1 MANGLEV
8 ITGALTLLG
17 IRPSES
23 SITADETSDGLISIN
38 NMMNELVADGIDIGF
53 ENLEDIQETIYVDDC
68 AIGPIKAL
76 LAQYIA
82 PEYSRVITPSLQRR
96 IDKAPGILRTLV
108 ATASSEYPDSLPRG
122 SGNELNYS
130 SGDGDSA
137 GNIWTSR
144 FYSANRSDKCS

>member
-1 MANGLEV
+1 MAIGLEV
-8 ITGALTLLG
+8 LTGALTLLG

-23 SITADETSDGLISIN
+23 SITPDETSDGLVSIN
-38 NMMNELVADGIDIGF
+38 DMMNELVADGIDIGF

-82 PEYSRVITPSLQRR
+82 PEYGRVVTPMLQRR

-108 ATASSEYPDSLPRG
+108 ATASAQYPDSLPRG
-122 SGNELNYS
+122 SGNEMNNYS
-130 SGDGDSA
+130 SDGDSA
-137 GNIWTSR
+137 GSGLTSR
-144 FYSANRSDKCS
+144 FYPANTTDKCS